1 LSKNWAK
8 GIWGKLVELLGF
20 GPADYE
26 EDEVVARTGPA
37 QVSEE
42 WVEELPHGGKKRGTL
57 VSIPGQQS
65 FKVLVVEPKSF
76 EEVQTIADHL
86 KARRPVILNLE
97 SLDKE
102 QAQRILNFLSG
113 SIYALNGESQRVS
126 NGIFFFA
133 PPGIDVTQLTKSS
146 MPGSPKLAVPDQPV
160 TDRRGAPL
168 LPKDPVDPLGFGR
181 EGKSRED
188 KPLFFRNKR

>member
-1 LSKNWAK
+1 MGKNWAK
-8 GIWGKLVELLGF
+8 DIWGKLLEFLGF
-20 GPADYE
+20 GPEDYE
-26 EDEVVARTGPA
+26 EDVAPAAGPA

-42 WVEELPHGGKKRGTL
+42 WVEDLPHGGKKRGTL

-76 EEVQTIADHL
+76 EEVQTIADQL

-97 SLDKE
+97 SADRD

-113 SIYALNGESQRVS
+113 SIYALNGETERVA

-133 PPGIDVTQLTKSS
+133 PPGIDVTQLSKSS
-146 MPGSPKLAVPDQPV
+146 ISGSPKLAVPDQPV
-160 TDRRGAPL
+160 TDRRGAPF

-181 EGKSRED
+181 KGSRD
-188 KPLFFRNKR
+188 DRPFFFRNKR

>member
-1 LSKNWAK
+1 MSKNWAR
-8 GIWGKLVELLGF
+8 GVWGKLVELLGF
-20 GPADYE
+20 GPGDYE
-26 EDEVVARTGPA
+26 EDDIVSPSVPA

-57 VSIPGQQS
+57 VSIPGQHS

-76 EEVQTIADHL
+76 EEVQTIADQL

-97 SLDKE
+97 SLEKD

-113 SIYALNGESQRVS
+113 SIYALNGDSQRVS

-133 PPGIDVTQLTKSS
+133 PPGIDVTQLTKGSI
-146 MPGSPKLAVPDQPV
+146 PGSQKLAVPDQPV

-168 LPKDPVDPLGFGR
+168 LPKDHVDPLGFGR

-188 KPLFFRNKR
+188 RPFFFRNKR